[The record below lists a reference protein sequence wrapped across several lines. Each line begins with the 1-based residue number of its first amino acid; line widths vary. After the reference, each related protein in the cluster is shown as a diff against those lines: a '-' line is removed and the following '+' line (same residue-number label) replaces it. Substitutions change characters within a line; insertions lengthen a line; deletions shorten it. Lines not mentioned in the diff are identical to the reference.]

1 VSGLLNFF
9 PTSDTAKV
17 DVVATA
23 NALRDAYAQFYTI
36 EKERIERRKK
46 DLATLKKRANIKDSS
61 TPATVS
67 SILPYIYK

>member
-1 VSGLLNFF
+1 MGIEKDLPLYDTEERPDFSSLSAEL
-9 PTSDTAKV
+9 SDAFNTYYKI
-17 DVVATA
+17 
-23 NALRDAYAQFYTI
+23 Q
-36 EKERIERRKK
+36 KERIERRKK